1 MKMYKVSKLNTNI
14 SAKLIPILACLFP
27 ILCLAYGK
35 GYKAIP
41 VILLLFSLPTLFSI
55 PHKILTKDVKI
66 LIGAFLFY
74 FGIFVFSALLNGDSL
89 SKLDGPSRFILCI
102 PIFIAILRYPPPFS
116 WIMKSI
122 VVASYIAGIAAL
134 VLVFHY
140 GQGRAFSSGNDFF
153 SKGYMPIQSG
163 DIAMTFGIMC
173 LPIAIYYLKKSAL
186 ITSIIC
192 SVGAVFGISASY
204 LSASRGGWVF
214 APVAILFL
222 LYMNRAVIHKNR
234 KTLVAL
240 IIVTIATLLMFTMI
254 NTKFSIKSITH
265 LEIPQIKRTFQSLDQ
280 YAKGNSNTST
290 GIRLELWRD
299 SVYTFIEAPFVGVGY
314 KQRLELRAQRQD
326 DGIITLPNWIQN
338 SHSHNQYLEALS
350 VRGLL
355 GFIGL
360 MGIFITPLFIFR
372 TMYRDGN
379 EQVKTIA
386 QCGALSVI
394 MMMGYCLTQAMFKH
408 NSGAIF
414 YPLMTVILLG
424 SGLVLVKKETEK

>member
-1 MKMYKVSKLNTNI
+1 MNAITKLNTNV

-27 ILCLAYGK
+27 IVCLAYGK

-41 VILLLFSLPTLFSI
+41 AILLLFSLPALFSI
-55 PHKILTKDVKI
+55 PRQILTKDVKI
-66 LIGAFLFY
+66 LIGGFLFY
-74 FGIFVFSALLNGDSL
+74 FGIFAFSALLHGDSL

-122 VVASYIAGIAAL
+122 VIASYIAGIAAL
-134 VLVFHY
+134 ILIFYY
-140 GQGRAFSSGNDFF
+140 GQDRAFRSGNDFF

-186 ITSIIC
+186 ITSLIC

-204 LSASRGGWVF
+204 LSESRGGWVF
-214 APVAILFL
+214 VPVAILFL
-222 LYMNRAVIHKNR
+222 LYINRGVIQKNR
-234 KTLVAL
+234 KKLIAL
-240 IIVTIATLLMFTMI
+240 IIVTITTLLMFTMI
-254 NTKFSIKSITH
+254 NTKFNIKSITH
-265 LEIPQIKRTFQSLDQ
+265 LEIPQIKRTFQSFEQ
-280 YAKGNSNTST
+280 YEKGNTNTST

-299 SVYTFIEAPFVGVGY
+299 SVYTFIESPFVGVGY
-314 KQRLELRAQRQD
+314 DARNELRAQRIE
-326 DGIITLPNWIQN
+326 DGVITLLDWTWNT
-338 SHSHNQYLEALS
+338 HSHNQYLEALS
-350 VRGLL
+350 VRGII

-372 TMYRDGN
+372 RLYRDGN

-394 MMMGYCLTQAMFKH
+394 MMMGYCLTQAMFRH

-424 SGLVLVKKETEK
+424 SGLALVKKETEN